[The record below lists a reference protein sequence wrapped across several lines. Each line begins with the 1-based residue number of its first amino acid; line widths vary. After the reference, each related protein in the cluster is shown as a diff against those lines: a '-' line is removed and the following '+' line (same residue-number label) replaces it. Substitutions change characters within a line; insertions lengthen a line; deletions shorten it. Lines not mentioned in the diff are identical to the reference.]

1 MTNAAFSE
9 KPDKY
14 GYFKLADGS
23 VDIFIRIF
31 DHEEMSDD
39 GEVSY
44 ICKVNEFRT
53 KQDLITE
60 EMVAADPEKYLA
72 YTPPGA
78 ITELERLE
86 AVESALLE
94 MMGVAHD

>member
-14 GYFKLADGS
+14 SYFKLADGS
-23 VDIFIRIF
+23 ADIFIRIF
-31 DHEEMSDD
+31 DHEETNYD

-53 KQDLITE
+53 KQSVITE
-60 EMVAADPEKYLA
+60 EMIVADPEKYLD

-78 ITELERLE
+78 ITEMERLE

-94 MMGVAHD
+94 LMGVGHD

>member
-14 GYFKLADGS
+14 SYFRLADGS
-23 VDIFIRIF
+23 ADIFIRIF
-31 DHEEMSDD
+31 DHEEMNNEGD
-39 GEVSY
+39 VFY
-44 ICKVNEFRT
+44 VCRVNEFRT

-60 EMVAADPEKYLA
+60 EMIAADPEKYLA

-94 MMGVAHD
+94 MMGVEHD

>member
-31 DHEEMSDD
+31 DHEETNDD

-44 ICKVNEFRT
+44 IDRKST
-53 KQDLITE
+53 
-60 EMVAADPEKYLA
+60 
-72 YTPPGA
+72 
-78 ITELERLE
+78 RLNSSHMS
-86 AVESALLE
+86 ESRMPSSA
-94 MMGVAHD
+94 